1 MSAEGHHSL
10 KIEINSSLIFD
21 LRSVSENKQP
31 ACGDKH
37 MDGGATGGDG
47 RRHRAPRST
56 CCAPTGQSIT

>member
-10 KIEINSSLIFD
+10 KIKINSSLGSLVFD

-37 MDGGATGGDG
+37 AAG
-47 RRHRAPRST
+47 REAAAEGPDTVHLV
-56 CCAPTGQSIT
+56 